1 MSEASRIFKKHIADR
16 IDLNDSE
23 FEHFLSF
30 FSTKNLKKR
39 QFIIQPD
46 FIPNH
51 RNFVVKGA
59 MRAYVIDDS
68 GNEHNIQFAIEN
80 WWITDYNAYIYQK
93 PATMFVMAQ
102 EDTTILRINHKDETK
117 LKALNPKFETF
128 FRIMAERSTAYMQ
141 RRVIERL
148 TLSAQERYGQFLDKY
163 PLLANRFP
171 QYSIASYIG
180 VTTEF
185 LSRMRKGRL
194 GNSH

>member
-1 MSEASRIFKKHIADR
+1 MQQGNALLKTHITKRISLEDK
-16 IDLNDSE
+16 E

-30 FSTKNLKKR
+30 FSTKIVKKR
-39 QFIIQPD
+39 QYIIQPD
-46 FIPNH
+46 FIPGH
-51 RNFVVKGA
+51 RSFVTKGA
-59 MRAYVIDDS
+59 MRAYIIDDS

-102 EDTTILRINHKDETK
+102 EDTTVLQVSYENEMK
-117 LKALNPKFETF
+117 LKVLNPKFETF

-148 TLSAQERYGQFLDKY
+148 TLSAEERYEHFLDKY
-163 PLLANRFP
+163 PSMVNRFP

-180 VTTEF
+180 VTTKF

-194 GNSH
+194 GK

>member
-1 MSEASRIFKKHIADR
+1 MSEASKIFKRHIANR
-16 IDLNDSE
+16 IDLNDDE

-30 FSTKNLKKR
+30 FSLKTVKKR

-46 FIPNH
+46 FVPNH
-51 RNFVVKGA
+51 RNFVVQGA
-59 MRAYVIDDS
+59 MRAYIIDDS
-68 GNEHNIQFAIEN
+68 GNEHTIQFAIDN

-102 EDTTILRINHKDETK
+102 EDTLLLQIIHKKEIE
-117 LKALNPKFETF
+117 LKAISPKFETF

-148 TLSAQERYGQFLDKY
+148 TLNAEERYEHFLDKY
-163 PLLANRFP
+163 PLMAHRFP
-171 QYSIASYIG
+171 QYAIASYIG

-185 LSRMRKGRL
+185 LSRMRKNRL
-194 GNSH
+194 SK

>member
-1 MSEASRIFKKHIADR
+1 MKTHISKRIFLED
-16 IDLNDSE
+16 DE

-30 FSTKNLKKR
+30 FSPKIVKKR
-39 QFIIQPD
+39 QYIIQPD
-46 FIPNH
+46 FIPSH
-51 RNFVVKGA
+51 RNFVTKGA
-59 MRAYVIDDS
+59 MRAYIIDAS
-68 GNEHNIQFAIEN
+68 GNEHTIQFAIEN

-102 EDTTILRINHKDETK
+102 EDSTILQVNHENETK

-148 TLSAQERYGQFLDKY
+148 TLSAEERYRQFLDKY
-163 PLLANRFP
+163 PLMVNRFP

-185 LSRMRKGRL
+185 LSRMRKDRL
-194 GNSH
+194 GR